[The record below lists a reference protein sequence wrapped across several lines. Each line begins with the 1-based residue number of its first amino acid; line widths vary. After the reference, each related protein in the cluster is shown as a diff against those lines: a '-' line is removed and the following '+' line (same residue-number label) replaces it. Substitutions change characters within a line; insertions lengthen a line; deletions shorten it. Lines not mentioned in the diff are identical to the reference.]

1 MSDDGADGKWD
12 GGGADGKS
20 TSGADR
26 KTVREGYDALADAY
40 DAAREPDAVER
51 AAVTDLRERLVE
63 ETASRGAATR
73 SVRLLDAGCG
83 AGRAVLEAFSDEDRV
98 DAVGVDLSAAQLR
111 RAREHAPV
119 AAGDLTA
126 LPVADDA
133 VDAVTAFHSVIHV
146 PTADHPDVYREF
158 ARVLRPGGRLL
169 LTAGREAWAG
179 RNDDWLDAGAAMEW
193 SFPALDATREHL
205 RDAGFS
211 VREERTTGDELGGG
225 AWALL
230 SCRLDR

>member
-1 MSDDGADGKWD
+1 MSDDGADGT
-12 GGGADGKS
+12 GGADGAAE
-20 TSGADR
+20 ADR
-26 KTVREGYDALADAY
+26 ETVREGYDALAAAY

-51 AAVTDLRERLVE
+51 AAVSDLRERLAE
-63 ETASRGAATR
+63 EAASRDDGAATER
-73 SVRLLDAGCG
+73 VSLLDAGCG
-83 AGRAVLEAFSDEDRV
+83 AGRAVLEAFVDEDRV
-98 DAVGVDLSAAQLR
+98 EAVGVDLSMAQLR
-111 RAREHAPV
+111 LARRHAPV
-119 AAGDLTA
+119 AAGDLTS

-193 SFPALDATREHL
+193 SFPALEATREHL